1 MHNDDINSF
10 KQAVAGIK
18 PLSQDKH
25 VLKKAQPSSSVLTQK
40 KRLMNAD
47 KQATASFTF
56 SDLYQA
62 YFEKQGPIRYCR
74 KDIPAFTLKQLRRG
88 DFAPEWVLDC
98 HGMSKAEMK
107 NEIISMFYQA
117 HKQHVHCVSI
127 LHGIGSGV
135 LKQSL
140 PHYLVQHPHV
150 QAFHQA
156 PLEDGGQGALL
167 VLLDIPEL

>member
-1 MHNDDINSF
+1 MDNDDINTF

-25 VLKKAQPSSSVLTQK
+25 VLKRANPDVSMLAPK
-40 KRLMNAD
+40 KRKTNID
-47 KQATASFTF
+47 KQAQANFAF

-62 YFEKQGPIRYCR
+62 HFDKQGPIKYCR
-74 KDIPAFTLKQLRRG
+74 NDIPAYTLKQLRRG

-98 HGMSKAEMK
+98 HGMTKTEMK
-107 NEIISMFYQA
+107 NELISMFYQA
-117 HKQHVHCVSI
+117 HQQHVHCVSI

-140 PHYLVQHPHV
+140 PHYLVQHPNV

-167 VLLDIPEL
+167 VLLEIPEL